1 LFFNKEL
8 SLEVIKEYYC
18 SNIKLSKKEQYSDT
32 FKLKVLFL
40 KPNPEKNN
48 PDGKYLTTFWTTKQE
63 EKDYTYIDRGDTL
76 TCLVKPQVLWVA
88 NKQFGVSW
96 VCTSVRVQKQA
107 KVSGYV
113 FKPTDDEPVE
123 ESEEEEEVE
132 EVEEVEYVQ
141 GSDEEQ

>member
-1 LFFNKEL
+1 M
-8 SLEVIKEYYC
+8 EVIKEYYC

-32 FKLKVLFL
+32 IKLKVLFL

-63 EKDYTYIDRGDTL
+63 EKDFSYVDRGDTL
-76 TCLVKPQVLWVA
+76 TCLIKPQMLWVA

-96 VCTSVRVQKQA
+96 VCTSVRVQKQE

-113 FKPTDDEPVE
+113 FKKTDDDPEV
-123 ESEEEEEVE
+123 ESEEEIESAEEE
-132 EVEEVEYVQ
+132 GVEYI
-141 GSDEEQ
+141 EEEED